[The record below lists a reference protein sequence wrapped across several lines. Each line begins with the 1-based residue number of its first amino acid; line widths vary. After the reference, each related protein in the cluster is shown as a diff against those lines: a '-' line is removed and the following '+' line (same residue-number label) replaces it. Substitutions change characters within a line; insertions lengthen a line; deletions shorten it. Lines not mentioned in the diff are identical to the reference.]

1 MIINNWT
8 NLKARRKKREKQ
20 RSTNVRDDG
29 KQSVNACAS
38 CVFGRSRG
46 CVPRMKSPA

>member
-8 NLKARRKKREKQ
+8 NLKARRKKERNKSQQ
-20 RSTNVRDDG
+20 RSTNG